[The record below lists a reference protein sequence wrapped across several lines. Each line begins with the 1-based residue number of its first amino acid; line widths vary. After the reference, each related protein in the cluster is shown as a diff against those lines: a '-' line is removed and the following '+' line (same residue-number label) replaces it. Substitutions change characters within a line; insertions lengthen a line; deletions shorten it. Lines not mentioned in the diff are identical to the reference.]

1 MGTLEAI
8 GFAAL
13 SLAASPAL
21 WLGVLLSFWIGAR
34 RIKRERNLFRSR
46 TRGKRTDVLE
56 TLLPGL
62 AIGAFLS
69 VVSVLLGLTVTPVFL
84 IVFTAVASLILLA
97 GVVRLS
103 NPLWPLTAIAVL
115 LIAGV
120 AIPSLGEL
128 GEVSVFT
135 ILAITALS
143 LIGEVLLVR
152 MRGTKRLSP
161 SLVLSKRGRFIGGL
175 AANKLWLVPLVL
187 FVPGESLGFL
197 PFDLPAVVPVVLVM
211 PIGFS
216 FLFTGDLPKVL
227 VRPLLAGRFATAGL
241 SLLLALGA
249 YFLDRVEWLYGL
261 PVLLALHLFL
271 HQRAKRLN
279 RQKTPLF
286 SNGERGVVILGTL
299 AGKPADS
306 MGLVAGEAIHK
317 VNGDFVDSERA
328 FYEAIQ
334 RHKPYLRLEV
344 MNHNGDVRFAQRAFY
359 EQDHHELGILFVNE
373 PAHQRTKIKQLH

>member
-1 MGTLEAI
+1 VGTLEAI

-62 AIGAFLS
+62 AVGALLS
-69 VVSVLLGLTVTPVFL
+69 VASVLLGLTVTPVFL
-84 IVFTAVASLILLA
+84 VVFTGVASLILLA

-103 NPLWPLTAIAVL
+103 LPLWPLTVIAAL
-115 LIAGV
+115 LIAGA

-128 GEVSVFT
+128 GEVPVFA
-135 ILAITALS
+135 ILAIAALG
-143 LIGEVLLVR
+143 LLGEVLLVR
-152 MRGTKRLSP
+152 TRGTKRLSP

-187 FVPGESLGFL
+187 FVPGESLAFL
-197 PFDLPAVVPVVLVM
+197 PFDLPALVPVVLVM

-227 VRPLLAGRFATAGL
+227 ARPLLGGRFATAGL
-241 SLLLALGA
+241 SVLLALGA
-249 YFLDRVEWLYGL
+249 YFYDRTEWLYGL